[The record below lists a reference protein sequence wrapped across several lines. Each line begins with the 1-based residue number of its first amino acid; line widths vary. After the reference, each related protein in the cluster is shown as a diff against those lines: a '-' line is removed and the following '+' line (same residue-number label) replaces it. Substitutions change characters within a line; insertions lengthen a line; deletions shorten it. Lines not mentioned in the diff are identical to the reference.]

1 GVSHHLTAV
10 PGGERSGA
18 GAARSVLRASGASSS
33 ARRDGRPG
41 GRRCGVLGVLA
52 RHPTGGDRVAVA
64 RLGVVFGESV
74 PGPPGRGLSGRR
86 YTTEPGAALLVPGR
100 GGAVLSAVAL
110 AVHVVGACGT
120 PVAGHTPTVGGGA
133 EWAADRF
140 VGAFGGV
147 DRQGSHCGLF
157 LADHACL
164 GVGRGWSAR
173 PDPGAGRSEERRV
186 GKDCG

>member
-1 GVSHHLTAV
+1 
-10 PGGERSGA
+10 
-18 GAARSVLRASGASSS
+18 
-33 ARRDGRPG
+33 
-41 GRRCGVLGVLA
+41 
-52 RHPTGGDRVAVA
+52 
-64 RLGVVFGESV
+64 
-74 PGPPGRGLSGRR
+74 GPPGRGLSGRR

-120 PVAGHTPTVGGGA
+120 PVAGHTPTVGGGG

-173 PDPGAGRSEERRV
+173 PDPGAGADTSVGACAAVLGGVGRDRRLGFAV
-186 GKDCG
+186 RRCDRLSRMAGV